1 MTTPPPPADQQPSG
15 GLETGIARIL
25 QVGTYASMALVAAG
39 VALLVLGGTSPL
51 AAGPALDVSRIAG
64 DLLAGRPAGF
74 LWLGVL
80 GVLATPG
87 LRVVGALVG
96 FARGGEWRM
105 AGVAVAIIVVVAI
118 GIVAGLV
125 TG

>member
-1 MTTPPPPADQQPSG
+1 MTGDRIPVAPPAG
-15 GLETGIARIL
+15 GLESALARIL
-25 QVGTYASMALVAAG
+25 QAGTYASMVF
-39 VALLVLGGTSPL
+39 VALGVLLFIMRGESPL
-51 AAGPALDVSRIAG
+51 DPGPALDLVNLPADLAAG
-64 DLLAGRPAGF
+64 EPAAI

-80 GVLATPG
+80 GILATPA

-96 FARGGEWRM
+96 FARAGEWRM
-105 AGVAVAIIVVVAI
+105 AGVAAAIIVVVAL